1 MQKQFCCATLVW
13 KVPSAIEKNK
23 SIMNSLNSQPPLMQ
37 KQDIFYYFRSHLV
50 EIV

>member
-23 SIMNSLNSQPPLMQ
+23 SIMNSLNSQPPMQ
-37 KQDIFYYFRSHLV
+37 KQSNFYYFRSHLV